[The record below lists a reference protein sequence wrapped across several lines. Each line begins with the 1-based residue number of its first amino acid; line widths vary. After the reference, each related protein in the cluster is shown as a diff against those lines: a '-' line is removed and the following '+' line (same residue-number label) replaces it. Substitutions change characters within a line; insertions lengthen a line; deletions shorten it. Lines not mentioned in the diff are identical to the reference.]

1 MNQEYSK
8 EFFWDTY
15 KKLPEDLKEA
25 LFSDKNNEVINHIC
39 AQSGLDDEQTAS
51 VTKFAGRV
59 LMGLLP
65 LDELSVTIELELN
78 IPQNLAS
85 QINRQI
91 YISVFKHLRVS
102 LNKIN
107 DKNFNYKDQFTSE
120 DDGKEEERERKR
132 EEEAAA
138 KKLVSK
144 PFSSPKPPAINI
156 FNTSGVPAA
165 NVKKEDTPPNLNVEP
180 NGQTF
185 SPSEK
190 PKIEVEKPES
200 VAIPEPAVPQ
210 VEIQKTQE
218 TPPIPAVP
226 SPTINTP
233 SRSAFE
239 QELKKETIPFPDIP
253 VSFSDGSIPAVA
265 IGKEENAPTADVK
278 MESSPSVA
286 PEPSVPEVKMQA
298 DVKSDSSVVDTS
310 DTQTPVEN
318 NAQQEQESNSKDPYK
333 EMPL

>member
-138 KKLVSK
+138 KRLVSK
-144 PFSSPKPPAINI
+144 PFSGPKPPTTNL
-156 FNTSGVPAA
+156 NTVSPAV
-165 NVKKEDTPPNLNVEP
+165 NVKKEDIPPSLNVEP
-180 NGQTF
+180 NKQTF
-185 SPSEK
+185 PPSEK
-190 PKIEVEKPES
+190 PRVEVEKPES
-200 VAIPEPAVPQ
+200 VVIPEPTAPQ

-218 TPPIPAVP
+218 TSSVPAIPNPAV
-226 SPTINTP
+226 SIP

-239 QELKKETIPFPDIP
+239 QELNKETIPFPDIP
-253 VSFSDGSIPAVA
+253 SSFSDGSIPTVA
-265 IGKEENAPTADVK
+265 IGKEENTPTTDAKIEIAPRTAP
-278 MESSPSVA
+278 ESSI
-286 PEPSVPEVKMQA
+286 PETQVQVDSQ
-298 DVKSDSSVVDTS
+298 SDSLAVNTS
-310 DTQTPVEN
+310 DTQTPIEQQD
-318 NAQQEQESNSKDPYK
+318 AQQEQESDSKDPYK